1 VSSFV
6 PLVVSPD
13 PAVSKYENSVNERK
27 KTLWIDAAS
36 LVTAANRASSNRA
49 ALTAAATLVFELI
62 SSVAIDGRIVNV
74 GVSDKRIISSR
85 QSLADVHISVTYLK
99 I

>member
-1 VSSFV
+1 VSSFF
-6 PLVVSPD
+6 PPD

-49 ALTAAATLVFELI
+49 ALTAAATLVFEPI
-62 SSVAIDGRIVNV
+62 SSVAIDGRIANV
-74 GVSDKRIISSR
+74 GVTDKLRTSSR
-85 QSLADVHISVTYLK
+85 QSLADAHISLIYFKLTT

>member
-1 VSSFV
+1 M
-6 PLVVSPD
+6 
-13 PAVSKYENSVNERK
+13 KTK
-27 KTLWIDAAS
+27 QTLWIDAAS
-36 LVTAANRASSNRA
+36 LLTAATRASSIRA
-49 ALTAAATLVFELI
+49 AFTAAATLVFEPI
-62 SSVAIDGRIVNV
+62 SSGAIDGRIVNV